1 MLIKEKLGIW
11 EIIIILS
18 LVFIFIIQVKN
29 FLMIQSKLIKE
40 IKLSIMINFFQVEIK
55 LRRMNFYSKLKKGVM
70 MNG

>member
-1 MLIKEKLGIW
+1 MLIKESLGIW

>member
-1 MLIKEKLGIW
+1 MLIKESLGIW

-55 LRRMNFYSKLKKGVM
+55 LRGMNFYSKLKKGVM
-70 MNG
+70 MNE